1 VHVLIAERIEAMRHT
16 LAVSSNSSVQD
27 MESIQT
33 TELLG
38 EGTFG
43 KVGRAGC
50 SGWSMARHGMLCCAG
65 VLVVSGS
72 MHGLA
77 PGWMLSNWRTA
88 VGFGVR
94 CMPAQVLR
102 C

>member
-1 VHVLIAERIEAMRHT
+1 MRRT

-43 KVGRAGC
+43 KVGLSLAGWV
-50 SGWSMARHGMLCCAG
+50 WSCYAVLYDVVCDVCCVCTHVMNSR
-65 VLVVSGS
+65 VLHRSCCGS
-72 MHGLA
+72 SVDNSSVKQHVNSEVPL
-77 PGWMLSNWRTA
+77 LI
-88 VGFGVR
+88 
-94 CMPAQVLR
+94 LR
-102 C
+102 L

>member
-1 VHVLIAERIEAMRHT
+1 LVCARAERIEAMRRT

-43 KVGRAGC
+43 KVGVALAGC
-50 SGWSMARHGMLCCAG
+50 SCYSA
-65 VLVVSGS
+65 
-72 MHGLA
+72 
-77 PGWMLSNWRTA
+77 
-88 VGFGVR
+88 
-94 CMPAQVLR
+94 
-102 C
+102 

>member
-1 VHVLIAERIEAMRHT
+1 MCVPPAERIEAMRRT

-43 KVGRAGC
+43 KVRSQQSCWAVAA
-50 SGWSMARHGMLCCAG
+50 AREYA
-65 VLVVSGS
+65 
-72 MHGLA
+72 
-77 PGWMLSNWRTA
+77 
-88 VGFGVR
+88 F
-94 CMPAQVLR
+94 
-102 C
+102 